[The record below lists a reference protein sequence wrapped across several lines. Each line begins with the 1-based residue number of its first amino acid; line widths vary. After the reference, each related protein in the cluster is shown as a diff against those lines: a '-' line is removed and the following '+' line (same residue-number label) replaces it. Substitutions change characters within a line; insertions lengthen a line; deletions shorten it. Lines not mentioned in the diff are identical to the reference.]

1 MTMIFTYNICEEY
14 LINIK
19 FTNIFDIYIF
29 SVRMYKQAETMLY
42 RVSDAWFVYTMV
54 AHLALRTGG
63 TMLSISPNIVA
74 KTVLI

>member
-1 MTMIFTYNICEEY
+1 MIMIFTYDICEEY

-19 FTNIFDIYIF
+19 FTKIFDIYIF

-42 RVSDAWFVYTMV
+42 RVSDAWFVYTIV
-54 AHLALRTGG
+54 AHLGVRTGG